1 VSGVLAFEWAL
12 MMIIA
17 GVAGRWRGRFSA
29 SIVAACCAGFW
40 LALCLVI
47 QNEAGGLDRGSI
59 GVLTAGT
66 VAILVVAAWS
76 GHRSGRA
83 KQAALAEPRRSAAT
97 GQTPFPSDIR
107 RLGEALQRF
116 DDWLERYRHDADP
129 WPEFDEFLRSLLH
142 ENCRAARVKPYR
154 ILSEEDAP
162 VPLRA
167 AESAYTNEIIVTPR
181 GVMSY
186 VIRTGR
192 SWRASNPACRADVPD
207 AATTGHGPIAWA
219 FPVQQA
225 GRTIGVVT
233 VGELPPAAETGPL
246 ARDLLDTLERLV
258 SQCWIMLLEVC
269 RSRASAT
276 TDPAS
281 GLLTLSAF
289 TEAAEHVWHEARR
302 RGEPLAVLV
311 IAAEGLRTLE
321 EGGRWT
327 QAGLVISRAGNLLA
341 QRCRSSDLLARFDES
356 RFLML
361 LRRVDLD
368 LAVLIASELLQK
380 LFATT
385 ADVPNSQA
393 VRFRGGIAMGA
404 GARPDLGN
412 LITQAVERCH
422 RARRQGLP
430 LLATEVQSEAVV

>member
-1 VSGVLAFEWAL
+1 MSGVLAFEWAL

-17 GVAGRWRGRFSA
+17 GVAGRWRGLLSGC
-29 SIVAACCAGFW
+29 IVAVCCAGFW
-40 LALCLVI
+40 LALFLI
-47 QNEAGGLDRGSI
+47 IANEAGGLDRGAI
-59 GVLTAGT
+59 GILAAGT
-66 VAILVVAAWS
+66 IAILLVAAWS
-76 GHRSGRA
+76 GHRPEHLNQPADAAPKRGA
-83 KQAALAEPRRSAAT
+83 APAQALIV
-97 GQTPFPSDIR
+97 SDIR
-107 RLGEALQRF
+107 RLGEALQQF

-129 WPEFDEFLRSLLH
+129 WPEFEEFLRGLLH
-142 ENCRAARVKPYR
+142 RSCRAARVKPYR

-167 AESAYTNEIIVTPR
+167 AESANTNEIIVTPS
-181 GVMSY
+181 GVMGH
-186 VIRTGR
+186 VIRTGQ
-192 SWRASNPACRADVPD
+192 SWWASDPACRAEVPD
-207 AATTGHGPIAWA
+207 AAATGHGPIVWA

-233 VGELPPAAETGPL
+233 VGELPPAAETGPPL
-246 ARDLLDTLERLV
+246 RDLLDTIERLV
-258 SQCWIMLLEVC
+258 SQCWVMLLEVC
-269 RSRASAT
+269 RSRATAT
-276 TDPAS
+276 TDPVS

-289 TEAAEHVWHEARR
+289 TEKAESIWNEARR
-302 RGEPLAVLV
+302 RGEPLAVLI

-327 QAGLVISRAGNLLA
+327 QAGLLISRAGNLLA
-341 QRCRSSDLLARFDES
+341 QRCRTSDLLARFDES

-368 LAVLIASELLQK
+368 LAVLIAGELLQK
-380 LFATT
+380 LTATV
-385 ADVPNSQA
+385 AEIPNSRA

-422 RARRQGLP
+422 QARRQDLP
-430 LLATEVQSEAVV
+430 LLATEVQSEAAV